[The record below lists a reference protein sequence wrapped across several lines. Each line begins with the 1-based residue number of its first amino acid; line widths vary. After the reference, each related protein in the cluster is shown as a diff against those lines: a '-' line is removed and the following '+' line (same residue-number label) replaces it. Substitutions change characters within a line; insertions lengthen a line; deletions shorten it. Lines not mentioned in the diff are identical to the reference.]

1 VKNVKKNY
9 KRVQAYNPALQ
20 YNSWQPEAYGTNI
33 FFARRDDSRPR
44 LSFLLYGIDFTA
56 GIYYFDNI
64 R

>member
-33 FFARRDDSRPR
+33 FSRGAMTAARAC
-44 LSFLLYGIDFTA
+44 LF
-56 GIYYFDNI
+56 YYTVLILRQEFI
-64 R
+64 ILIT